1 MYQILAIDHSFD
13 FSKISIRMNRKN
25 RRMNV
30 GVSPSTWFVRVL
42 WMELEQSGSLHIRNL
57 REAMDLLFPIWNK
70 AMASDD
76 ERIKFIRGAN
86 NAKLEYLVKERDLSQ
101 ANVTAGNSKWLTA
114 EQTASILVC
123 SNEERQV
130 AKGIYEA
137 FKN

>member
-1 MYQILAIDHSFD
+1 
-13 FSKISIRMNRKN
+13 
-25 RRMNV
+25 MNV

-76 ERIKFIRGAN
+76 ERINWACVKFIRGAN

-101 ANVTAGNSKWLTA
+101 TNVTAGISKWLTA